1 MIQVRSRRA
10 GYDTAGLDVTEAA
23 SHLACYDTAGIDITD
38 GRWTRD
44 A

>member
-1 MIQVRSRRA
+1 MTPAEIAPVSNN
-10 GYDTAGLDVTEAA
+10 TAGFDVTEAA